1 METKFAFRFQSS
13 SIVASSRDAE
23 SAIDTN
29 FFAGSRSRGDFRS
42 ETNKKVAEQNVK
54 ASTLPFSAAS
64 TNAGTAVV
72 DEDPEDDEGDAKDDG
87 QDGPEE
93 GGVALRKQNLQNP
106 GSKLG
111 KQDGSQ
117 IRTDFRGETINLCL
131 VLEQSAMCYISS
143 EAVRKSCL
151 PMKRQILN
159 TKVLLCFTKFI
170 PDSSFPT
177 K

>member
-1 METKFAFRFQSS
+1 MRRLIIVQSSSPISSFINSDFRTNAPEVTTLSPAFNPS

-23 SAIDTN
+23 SAIDT

-42 ETNKKVAEQNVK
+42 DRKKVAEQNVK

-111 KQDGSQ
+111 KRDGSQ

-143 EAVRKSCL
+143 EAV
-151 PMKRQILN
+151 IL
-159 TKVLLCFTKFI
+159 VYQ
-170 PDSSFPT
+170 
-177 K
+177 